1 MTIRGY
7 AASCRVKRD
16 CEEES
21 LKVRIFFKH
30 HQFFTRILPIFNS
43 VLHQIYVSNIIGGQR
58 AFIIIAELVGEVCHH
73 DHYDIFIIITS
84 IAIIMIIIIMQSI
97 RQAELG
103 RLEMDVSELNRRCE
117 DQKKFVF
124 IIIII
129 LMLTLCRK
137 FAINLAKTMEV
148 VSKIETQNIHPS
160 ANLIY
165 S

>member
-1 MTIRGY
+1 
-7 AASCRVKRD
+7 
-16 CEEES
+16 
-21 LKVRIFFKH
+21 
-30 HQFFTRILPIFNS
+30 
-43 VLHQIYVSNIIGGQR
+43 
-58 AFIIIAELVGEVCHH
+58 
-73 DHYDIFIIITS
+73 
-84 IAIIMIIIIMQSI
+84 MIIIIMQSI